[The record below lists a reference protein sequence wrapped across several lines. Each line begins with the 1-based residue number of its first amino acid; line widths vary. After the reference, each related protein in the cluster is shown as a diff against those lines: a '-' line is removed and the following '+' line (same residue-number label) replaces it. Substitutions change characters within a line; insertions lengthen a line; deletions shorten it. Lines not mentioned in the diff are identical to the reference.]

1 MFPTPPWPVIAG
13 YALNWP
19 LVIPLLN
26 DSTPYFNKEDCNYMK
41 PFKVLPTGFNASM
54 CFLSPYKN
62 NSLDMDVGLAKF
74 TSCSHYINISE
85 PICLGKGRVFACGD
99 SMAYPF
105 LPLNWTVSCVPAML
119 LPDVEIPQEINLFLC
134 PVLIPFPSGIRE
146 PYPLFLFSLGSG
158 YLEPLPL
165 TQLA

>member
-85 PICLGKGRVFACGD
+85 PICLGKGRVFVCED
-99 SMAYPF
+99 NMTYPF
-105 LPLNWTVSCVPAML
+105 LS
-119 LPDVEIPQEINLFLC
+119 
-134 PVLIPFPSGIRE
+134 
-146 PYPLFLFSLGSG
+146 
-158 YLEPLPL
+158 
-165 TQLA
+165 